1 MMENLAWNRS
11 AAAEMRTFKTVGENA
26 AKKGIRSYSA
36 EVETLEIGLE
46 HGVVVFSVVRSL

>member
-1 MMENLAWNRS
+1 MMENLAWNCS

-36 EVETLEIGLE
+36 EVETLEVGLE